1 MSILDKITGK
11 EAEKKTKAPA
21 KEAKAEVKEA
31 VKAPVAKA
39 VKPAAEKKSIASE
52 KQGVYGVLVSPL
64 ISEKSASEEKIG
76 KYTFAVTI
84 GATKSEII
92 KAVETRYGI
101 TPIKVNVSNLQ
112 GKVKRTG
119 KYWGQQKDTRKAIIT
134 LPKGKSINV
143 YESK

>member
-11 EAEKKTKAPA
+11 EAVKKAPA
-21 KEAKAEVKEA
+21 KEEKAEVKEA

-39 VKPAAEKKSIASE
+39 VKPVAEKKSIASE

-64 ISEKSASEEKIG
+64 ISEKSAREEQIG

-92 KAVETRYGI
+92 KAVETRYGV